1 MSVTKFVPLRQCNA
15 VSMQTAPLFSAVQLV
30 HCCIYRLWLTAGL
43 EDNMMKYFK
52 RGKWTPES
60 LREKQQPS
68 RRRKASNETELS
80 NEIQRYIIKCH
91 VERPQNMISASDF
104 FASHRCTFTTKFLKQ
119 DNSPLK
125 TSFRTYTDSVL
136 SKSGWKMLTQTATT
150 GMASHIIC
158 SKHITLRKYLQLQ
171 CRVRTPP
178 REPSSSVR
186 TVQSTV
192 REHPK
197 PMHKAT
203 VVAVF
208 SVRTFTCNAATQFQ
222 INRRMNVIRGFLTTI
237 LQKWG

>member
-1 MSVTKFVPLRQCNA
+1 MDS
-15 VSMQTAPLFSAVQLV
+15 
-30 HCCIYRLWLTAGL
+30 
-43 EDNMMKYFK
+43 
-52 RGKWTPES
+52 ES

-104 FASHRCTFTTKFLKQ
+104 SASHRCTFTTKFLKQ

-125 TSFRTYTDSVL
+125 TSFRAYTDSVL

-150 GMASHIIC
+150 SHFTC
-158 SKHITLRKYLQLQ
+158 SKHILLYENIYSCNAGFDARQENHRHQFGLYN
-171 CRVRTPP
+171 
-178 REPSSSVR
+178 
-186 TVQSTV
+186 STV

-197 PMHKAT
+197 PKHKAT
-203 VVAVF
+203 IVADF
-208 SVRTFTCNAATQFQ
+208 SVRTFTCNVGTQFQ
-222 INRRMNVIRGFLTTI
+222 INWRMNVIRGFLTTI